1 MEGSPRQSQ
10 CRLAGEVPT
19 GCEDEILGHT
29 GTVDLVERKSGSA
42 QRHPWEVARAE
53 FFLRLLRERG
63 ILDTTKDWLDVGA
76 GDAWFA
82 TQLRR
87 VLPLAAS
94 LTCWDVNY
102 SPDDLANIASV
113 TEGVDVVSERPGA
126 RFDAILM
133 LDVIEHVE
141 DDVQFVTATV
151 AELLAEGGMVLV
163 SVPAHR
169 LLFSAHDRSLRHHRR
184 YSPADCRRLLERA
197 GLGILESGGLFLSLL
212 PVRAVQVLLERAAGI
227 ELFST
232 GVGSWQ
238 AHPAATNFLTR
249 VLIADG
255 ALSLSLRGSL
265 PGLSYWALCESK
277 RA

>member
-1 MEGSPRQSQ
+1 
-10 CRLAGEVPT
+10 
-19 GCEDEILGHT
+19 
-29 GTVDLVERKSGSA
+29 VDLVERQSGSA

-63 ILDTTKDWLDVGA
+63 ILDTTVDWLDVGA

-87 VLPLAAS
+87 MIPLAAS

-102 SPDDLANIASV
+102 SPDDLATIAGY
-113 TEGVDVVSERPGA
+113 TEGISLVCERPAA

-141 DDVQFVTATV
+141 DDVEFVTATV
-151 AELLAEGGMVLV
+151 AELLAEGGVVLV

-169 LLFSAHDRSLRHHRR
+169 LLFSAHDRSLRHYRR

-197 GLGILESGGLFLSLL
+197 GLGIVASGGLFLSLL
-212 PVRAVQVLLERAAGI
+212 PVRAVQVLLERATG
-227 ELFST
+227 LDLLSN

-238 AHPAATNFLTR
+238 AHPAVTNFLAR
-249 VLIADG
+249 VLIVDG
-255 ALSLSLRGSL
+255 ALSLRLRRMSL
-265 PGLSYWALCESK
+265 PGLSYWALCQPK